1 MPEVPIPIGELAR
14 SVGCKVQTI
23 RYYEQIGLLP
33 PPARTAGAQRR
44 YGEAHRQKLTFI
56 RHARELGFPLPAIR
70 ELLALADQQESDC
83 AQADRI
89 ARRQLEAVNRR
100 IAMLASLRTELERM
114 LKHRHG
120 NRIRD
125 CRVIATLADHAL
137 CGHEHHAATES
148 ARGEPI
154 RAGGGTR

>member
-1 MPEVPIPIGELAR
+1 MNEVSLPIGKLAR

-33 PPARTAGAQRR
+33 PAARTAGAQRR
-44 YGEAHRQKLTFI
+44 YGEPHRQKLTFI

-70 ELLALADQQESDC
+70 DLLALADQRESDC

-89 ARRQLEAVNRR
+89 ARQQLEAVHRR
-100 IAMLASLRTELERM
+100 ISMLTSLRSELERM
-114 LKHRHG
+114 LRHRHG

-125 CRVIATLADHAL
+125 CRVIATLADHGL
-137 CGHEHHAATES
+137 CGHEHPTAAGTSERI
-148 ARGEPI
+148 A
-154 RAGGGTR
+154 AGTSGRRR

>member
-1 MPEVPIPIGELAR
+1 MPDVPMPIGKLAR
-14 SVGCKVQTI
+14 NVGCKVQTI

-44 YGEAHRQKLTFI
+44 YSEAHRQKLSFI

-70 ELLALADQQESDC
+70 ELLALSDQQESDC
-83 AQADRI
+83 ARADRI

-100 IAMLASLRTELERM
+100 IAMLTSLRSELERM
-114 LKHRHG
+114 LRHRHG

-125 CRVIATLADHAL
+125 CRVIATLADHGL
-137 CGHEHHAATES
+137 CSEAHHATAES
-148 ARGEPI
+148 A
-154 RAGGGTR
+154 

>member
-1 MPEVPIPIGELAR
+1 MSDASIPIGTLAR
-14 SVGCKVQTI
+14 SAGCKVQTI

-44 YGEAHRQKLTFI
+44 YGEAHRQKLSFI

-83 AQADRI
+83 ARADGI

-100 IAMLASLRTELERM
+100 IAMLASLRSELERM
-114 LKHRHG
+114 LSHG
-120 NRIRD
+120 RGHRIRD
-125 CRVIATLADHAL
+125 CRVIATLADHGL
-137 CGHEHHAATES
+137 CGHEHHAAAES
-148 ARGEPI
+148 
-154 RAGGGTR
+154 

>member
-1 MPEVPIPIGELAR
+1 LSDTSIPIGTLAR
-14 SVGCKVQTI
+14 SAGCKVQTI

-44 YGEAHRQKLTFI
+44 YGEAHRQKLSFI

-83 AQADRI
+83 ARADGI

-100 IAMLASLRTELERM
+100 IAMLASLRSELERM
-114 LKHRHG
+114 LSHGRG

-125 CRVIATLADHAL
+125 CRVIATLADHGL
-137 CGHEHHAATES
+137 CGHEHHAAAES
-148 ARGEPI
+148 
-154 RAGGGTR
+154 